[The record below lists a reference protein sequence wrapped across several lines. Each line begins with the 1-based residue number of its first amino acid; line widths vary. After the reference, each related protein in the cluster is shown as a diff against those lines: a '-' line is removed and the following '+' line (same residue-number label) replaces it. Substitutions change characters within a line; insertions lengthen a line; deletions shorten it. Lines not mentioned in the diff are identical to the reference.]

1 MAVGVGVRR
10 FCGVSVPG
18 ILGGAQV
25 HGPDEL
31 SNQSMLSKSTSLDSD
46 LQPAYLWSSQVRLR
60 FGPALSDSAFLGPER
75 DPIRDTSSVHY
86 WTSGMSGLRLGLKR
100 G

>member
-1 MAVGVGVRR
+1 MAVGLGVRR

-31 SNQSMLSKSTSLDSD
+31 SNRSMLPKSPGLDND
-46 LQPAYLWSSQVRLR
+46 LQPAYLWLSQVRLL
-60 FGPALSDSAFLGPER
+60 FGPALSDSAFLGPGQ

-86 WTSGMSGLRLGLKR
+86 WISGMSGLRLGLKR